1 MKARPSDDSN
11 GRYTN
16 QFLEALLENH
26 SIPYKYTQ
34 SMTEP
39 FIYFMEACVTHPNSP
54 RLNTPLKFI
63 IAKDIVEAIN
73 KRGTVIFYD
82 SEGVETLSTLLFG
95 ELKSLGLDLSRV
107 IVLSAAKQS
116 DNRLK
121 SFFISHLGENL
132 FNTLIRNKSAS
143 VQLMKKVRAQKP
155 HKTFSILTG
164 RADAIHKALL
174 VKRVYDAGF
183 LDDSIFSLVVVRHKM
198 YRNLIP
204 QVLVDQI
211 PIYADSV
218 VDHDDI
224 IFDFVWTQFRAIPLT
239 SEAYV
244 NIIPSGT

>member
-1 MKARPSDDSN
+1 MEAPQIGKAQKVGTIGLIVKRKDEPLNRRATTGAVLGHFNIYCTHWNDDGHPLPNGLVEDELFGESDEKLGPSDDSN

-39 FIYFMEACVTHPNSP
+39 FIYFMDVCVCHPNSP

-63 IAKDIVEAIN
+63 IIKDIVEAIN

-121 SFFISHLGENL
+121 SFFISHLGEIF

-143 VQLMKKVRAQKP
+143 VKLMNKVKAQKP
-155 HKTFSILTG
+155 HKTFLYT
-164 RADAIHKALL
+164 
-174 VKRVYDAGF
+174 
-183 LDDSIFSLVVVRHKM
+183 
-198 YRNLIP
+198 YR
-204 QVLVDQI
+204 
-211 PIYADSV
+211 
-218 VDHDDI
+218 
-224 IFDFVWTQFRAIPLT
+224 
-239 SEAYV
+239 
-244 NIIPSGT
+244 